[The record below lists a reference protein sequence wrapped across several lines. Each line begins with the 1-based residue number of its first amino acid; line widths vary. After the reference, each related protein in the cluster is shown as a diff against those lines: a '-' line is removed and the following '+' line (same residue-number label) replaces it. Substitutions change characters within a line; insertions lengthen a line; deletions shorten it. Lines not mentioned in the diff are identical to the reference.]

1 MTTLQH
7 ETKDRAKSVN
17 RPKSGLVAALDVG
30 TTKVCCLIARP
41 SVERGTYGDTGPRI
55 VGIGHHEARGLR
67 RGTVVDLAEAEAAI
81 RAAVE
86 TAEQMAGE
94 NISDV
99 VVNLSGGK
107 PRSRLLAYE
116 VSIGGHEVGDSDL
129 RRVLE
134 SGANMAEQS
143 RDGEREV
150 LHRIPVGYTV
160 DGNRGV
166 HDPRG
171 MFGQRLGVNVHLI
184 DAQAGPLRNL
194 RTAVERCHLTVADII
209 VTPYASARGG
219 LVDDEVQLGVTT
231 IDMGGGTTSVA
242 VFFDGEIVHTE
253 VIPVGGIHVTND
265 IARGL
270 STSLQ
275 HAERMKTLYGSCLPS
290 ASDDQEIIQV
300 PLVGEDADDGVV
312 PVPRSMLVGI
322 IQPRIEETL
331 ELVRQRLEAA
341 GFDKVA
347 GRRVVLTGGACQLN
361 GMAEFANRV
370 LDKQVRI
377 GRPRPVDGLAEAVA
391 GPAFSTVTGLLL
403 QACEGPAPQ
412 VQAIYRPA
420 ERSGGRL
427 ERLGQWLR
435 ENF

>member
-1 MTTLQH
+1 MTQAT
-7 ETKDRAKSVN
+7 TPSK
-17 RPKSGLVAALDVG
+17 PKSGLVAALDVG

-41 SVERGTYGDTGPRI
+41 NVDRGAYGEAGPRI

-67 RGTVVDLAEAEAAI
+67 GGNVIDMAEAETAI

-94 NISDV
+94 NISEV

-116 VSIGGHEVGDSDL
+116 VAIGGHEIGDSDL

-134 SGANMAEQS
+134 SGTQNNVQAG
-143 RDGEREV
+143 DDDREV

-166 HDPRG
+166 NDPRG

-194 RTAVERCHLTVADII
+194 RTAVERCHLEVADIM
-209 VTPYASARGG
+209 VTPYAAARGA
-219 LVDDEVQLGVTT
+219 LVDDEVQLGVT
-231 IDMGGGTTSVA
+231 IVDMGGGATSVA

-253 VIPVGGIHVTND
+253 VVPVGGVHVTND

-300 PLVGEDADDGVV
+300 PLVGEDAENSVV

-322 IQPRIEETL
+322 IRPRIEETL
-331 ELVRQRLEAA
+331 EMVRQRLEAA

-361 GMAEFANRV
+361 GVAEFANRL

-377 GRPRPVDGLAEAVA
+377 GRPRPMDGLAEVTA
-391 GPAFSTVTGLLL
+391 GPAFSAAAGLLL
-403 QACEGPAPQ
+403 QACQGPQ
-412 VQAIYRPA
+412 VTAQTIYRPA